1 MSIPQNVQVI
11 GAYAFW
17 KTPLASIVLP
27 NSLQILGDYALAA
40 TGIKRVSLP
49 ASVVSLGLGVFANA
63 PLTRLISNR
72 EYPPYCAVDMG
83 KGIHSLSNLD
93 YDLCELCVPSGSV
106 DIYRSA
112 FPWNLFHNMGQIIE
126 GPKSCDLNG
135 DGVVDISD
143 LNIVINWMLGK
154 GDTNVTFVQA
164 DVSDDGN
171 VDISD
176 INMVIN
182 TMLGKD

>member
-1 MSIPQNVQVI
+1 MV
-11 GAYAFW
+11 
-17 KTPLASIVLP
+17 
-27 NSLQILGDYALAA
+27 
-40 TGIKRVSLP
+40 
-49 ASVVSLGLGVFANA
+49 
-63 PLTRLISNR
+63 
-72 EYPPYCAVDMG
+72 
-83 KGIHSLSNLD
+83 
-93 YDLCELCVPSGSV
+93 
-106 DIYRSA
+106 
-112 FPWNLFHNMGQIIE
+112 QIIE